1 MNRADHSL
9 DLVQIA
15 SPCQA
20 DWNAMQG
27 DDRSRY
33 CGQCQKHVYN
43 LSEMS
48 RPEAEK
54 LVFEREGRLCVRFF
68 RRQDGT
74 VLTADCPVCL
84 RGVRRRIARSL
95 AAACGLFMAILGS
108 TALGSLVSR
117 WLPRPAGPPSQAF
130 SEWLS
135 PQTAPTVLV
144 GRVAEMGGCAPPPLI
159 TPPTPVHTVPLPLV
173 EDEIPPPGE

>member
-1 MNRADHSL
+1 MNRTDRSL

-15 SPCQA
+15 SPCEA

-43 LSEMS
+43 LSVMS

-68 RRQDGT
+68 RRHDGT
-74 VLTADCPVCL
+74 VLTADCPVGL

-108 TALGSLVSR
+108 TALGSFASR

-130 SEWLS
+130 SEWLTPGQGVS
-135 PQTAPTVLV
+135 MPMGEL
-144 GRVAEMGGCAPPPLI
+144 MFGGCALPPV
-159 TPPTPVHTVPLPLV
+159 TPSSPVHTVPLPLV
-173 EDEIPPPGE
+173 EDESLSPTE

>member
-1 MNRADHSL
+1 MNRTDRSL
-9 DLVQIA
+9 ELVQIA
-15 SPCQA
+15 SPCTA
-20 DWNAMQG
+20 DWDAMQG

-43 LSEMS
+43 LSAMS

-68 RRQDGT
+68 RRHDGT
-74 VLTADCPVCL
+74 VLTADCPVGL

-95 AAACGLFMAILGS
+95 AAACGLFVAILGS
-108 TALGSLVSR
+108 TALGSFASR

-130 SEWLS
+130 SEWLM
-135 PQTAPTVLV
+135 PTINPPPLMGAV
-144 GRVAEMGGCAPPPLI
+144 EMGGCPAPPLI
-159 TPPTPVHTVPLPLV
+159 TPPTPASAAPLPLV
-173 EDEIPPPGE
+173 DDEYPPRSE